1 MTGYF
6 REDTDVIV
14 GKTSLIKYSQEDP
27 NKPTYSIRIKIG
39 YNSTVVSYG
48 FNGTY
53 IWAPSSIG
61 DKNGEANPDNVID
74 NLSMTSAESSVYA
87 FYGAVS
93 VSGLFNTFSSTIIS
107 PKGERYVIADKVP
120 NSQFNSH
127 GDLSNTPLLTTE
139 KMFNLFKSWVGEWI
153 TVEIYLT

>member
-1 MTGYF
+1 
-6 REDTDVIV
+6 
-14 GKTSLIKYSQEDP
+14 
-27 NKPTYSIRIKIG
+27 
-39 YNSTVVSYG
+39 
-48 FNGTY
+48 
-53 IWAPSSIG
+53 
-61 DKNGEANPDNVID
+61 
-74 NLSMTSAESSVYA
+74 MTSAESSYYA
-87 FYGAVS
+87 FYGGVS

-120 NSQFNSH
+120 NSQFNLH

>member
-6 REDTDVIV
+6 REDTNVIV
-14 GKTSLIKYSQEDP
+14 GKTSLIKDSQEDP

-39 YNSTVVSYG
+39 YNSAVGTYG

-53 IWAPSSIG
+53 ICDPSTLG
-61 DKNGEANPDNVID
+61 DKTGEANPDNIID
-74 NLSMTSAESSVYA
+74 ILWMSSAESSYYA
-87 FYGAVS
+87 FYGGVS